1 MLSLFFFFLFHLA
14 ELYQS
19 ALTKQDERE
28 RERWGMNDQSKTE
41 EQLHSF
47 SEIMAKGLKIDSRLP
62 VTKSLETR
70 IHSNRTEVLILCG
83 QFVV

>member
-1 MLSLFFFFLFHLA
+1 MSLFFFFHLA

-28 RERWGMNDQSKTE
+28 RWGLNDQSKTE
-41 EQLHSF
+41 KQLHSF
-47 SEIMAKGLKIDSRLP
+47 SEIMAKGLKIDTSLP
-62 VTKSLETR
+62 VTKSLETG
-70 IHSNRTEVLILCG
+70 IHSNHTEVLILCG